1 MISASNKTQHKLCM
15 KQKHVIQ
22 TAVDARYTCNTRHAC
37 IIHFTVFKHVFR
49 GLISRQACIMHLT
62 VYGHVFR
69 GPDLDHYDH
78 TYDIVHQSLLLL
90 LLYLLHLHLLH
101 LALHAGFSPSLHLR
115 RVRRNTPGIAVQW
128 ASQCFCSNS

>member
-1 MISASNKTQHKLCM
+1 MTSASNKTQHKLCM

-49 GLISRQACIMHLT
+49 GPISRQACIMHFT

-78 TYDIVHQSLLLL
+78 TYRTPVPTPPAAVPVAPAPIAPRTARRVLPTPPSEEGEEKHPRYSCTV
-90 LLYLLHLHLLH
+90 
-101 LALHAGFSPSLHLR
+101 GFSVLL
-115 RVRRNTPGIAVQW
+115 
-128 ASQCFCSNS
+128 